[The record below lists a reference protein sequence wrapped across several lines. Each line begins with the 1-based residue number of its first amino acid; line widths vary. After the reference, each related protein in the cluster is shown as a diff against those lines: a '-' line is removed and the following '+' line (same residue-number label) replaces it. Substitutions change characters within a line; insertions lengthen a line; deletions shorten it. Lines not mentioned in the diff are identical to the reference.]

1 MKKHKYYQ
9 NQKEKEK
16 MAMERM
22 VTRTIQKKVY
32 VCKVFDNVTEEM
44 RTAEFVLTDKVKD
57 NDVALKMLK
66 KRYDGDSIQILKIS
80 DTKIEEKLYAM
91 SEVDFLKYA
100 HIVEKDSKED

>member
-1 MKKHKYYQ
+1 
-9 NQKEKEK
+9 
-16 MAMERM
+16 MAIERM

-57 NDVALKMLK
+57 NDTALKLLK

-100 HIVEKDSKED
+100 HIVEKDSKEE

>member
-1 MKKHKYYQ
+1 
-9 NQKEKEK
+9 
-16 MAMERM
+16 MAIERM

-57 NDVALKMLK
+57 NETALKMLK

-100 HIVEKDSKED
+100 HIVEKDSKEE

>member
-1 MKKHKYYQ
+1 
-9 NQKEKEK
+9 
-16 MAMERM
+16 MAIERM

-57 NDVALKMLK
+57 NETALKLLK

>member
-1 MKKHKYYQ
+1 
-9 NQKEKEK
+9 

-32 VCKVFDNVTEEM
+32 VVKVYDMISDTVNTS
-44 RTAEFVLTDKVKD
+44 EFILTDKVKD

-66 KRYDGDSIQILKIS
+66 KRYDGDSIQILKIV

-91 SEVDFLKYA
+91 SEVDFLRYA
-100 HIVEKDSKED
+100 HIVEKDSKEE

>member
-1 MKKHKYYQ
+1 
-9 NQKEKEK
+9 

-32 VCKVFDNVTEEM
+32 ICKVFDNVTEEM

-57 NDVALKMLK
+57 NETALKLLK

-91 SEVDFLKYA
+91 SEVDFLKHA

>member
-1 MKKHKYYQ
+1 
-9 NQKEKEK
+9 

-32 VCKVFDNVTEEM
+32 VCKVYDMISDTVNTS
-44 RTAEFVLTDKVKD
+44 EFILTDKVKD

-66 KRYDGDSIQILKIS
+66 KRYDGDSIQVLKIL

-91 SEVDFLKYA
+91 SEVDFLRYA
-100 HIVEKDSKED
+100 HIVEKDSKEE

>member
-1 MKKHKYYQ
+1 
-9 NQKEKEK
+9 

-32 VCKVFDNVTEEM
+32 VCKVFDNQTEEM

-57 NDVALKMLK
+57 NDTALKMLK

>member
-1 MKKHKYYQ
+1 
-9 NQKEKEK
+9 

-32 VCKVFDNVTEEM
+32 VCKVYDMDDDNVMTCEFILTE
-44 RTAEFVLTDKVKD
+44 KIKD
-57 NDVALKMLK
+57 NDTALKMLK
-66 KRYDGDSIQILKIS
+66 KRYDGDTLQILKIV

-100 HIVEKDSKED
+100 HIVEKDSKEE

>member
-1 MKKHKYYQ
+1 
-9 NQKEKEK
+9 

-32 VCKVFDNVTEEM
+32 VCKVFDNFSEGVKTCD
-44 RTAEFVLTDKVKD
+44 FILTDKVKD
-57 NDVALKMLK
+57 NDAALKMLK
-66 KRYDGDSIQILKIS
+66 KRYDGETLQILKIV

-100 HIVEKDSKED
+100 HIVEKDTKED

>member
-1 MKKHKYYQ
+1 
-9 NQKEKEK
+9 
-16 MAMERM
+16 MAIERM

-32 VCKVFDNVTEEM
+32 LCKVFDNVTEEM

-57 NDVALKMLK
+57 NETALKMLK

-80 DTKIEEKLYAM
+80 GTKIEEKLYAM

-100 HIVEKDSKED
+100 HIVEKDSKEE

>member
-1 MKKHKYYQ
+1 
-9 NQKEKEK
+9 
-16 MAMERM
+16 MAIERM

-44 RTAEFVLTDKVKD
+44 RIAEFVLTDKVKD
-57 NDVALKMLK
+57 NDTALKLLK
-66 KRYDGDSIQILKIS
+66 KRYDGGSIQILKIS

-100 HIVEKDSKED
+100 HIVEKDSKEE

>member
-1 MKKHKYYQ
+1 
-9 NQKEKEK
+9 
-16 MAMERM
+16 MAIERM

-44 RTAEFVLTDKVKD
+44 RTAEFVLTDKIKD
-57 NDVALKMLK
+57 NETALKMLK

-100 HIVEKDSKED
+100 HIVEKDSKEE

>member
-1 MKKHKYYQ
+1 
-9 NQKEKEK
+9 
-16 MAMERM
+16 MAIERM

-57 NDVALKMLK
+57 NETALKILK

>member
-1 MKKHKYYQ
+1 
-9 NQKEKEK
+9 
-16 MAMERM
+16 MANERM

-32 VCKVFDNVTEEM
+32 ICKVFDNVTEEM

-57 NDVALKMLK
+57 NDAALKMLK
-66 KRYDGDSIQILKIS
+66 KRYDGESIQILKIS

>member
-1 MKKHKYYQ
+1 
-9 NQKEKEK
+9 
-16 MAMERM
+16 MERM

-32 VCKVFDNVTEEM
+32 VVKVYDMITDTINTS
-44 RTAEFVLTDKVKD
+44 EFILTDKVKD
-57 NDVALKMLK
+57 NEVALKMLK
-66 KRYDGDSIQILKIS
+66 KRYDGDTIQILKIV

>member
-1 MKKHKYYQ
+1 
-9 NQKEKEK
+9 

-32 VCKVFDNVTEEM
+32 VCKVYDMTDDTVRTCEFILTE
-44 RTAEFVLTDKVKD
+44 KIKD

-66 KRYDGDSIQILKIS
+66 KRYDGDILQILKIV

-91 SEVDFLKYA
+91 SEFDFLKYA
-100 HIVEKDSKED
+100 HIVEKDSKEE